1 MPDKL
6 PNNPSTWIRYDLPAS
21 LSVFFVALPL
31 CLGVA
36 LASGAPLASG
46 LLAGA
51 IGGIVVGLLSS
62 SHASVSGPAAGM
74 VAVVLTCYEQLGS
87 IPAFGMALA
96 VAGLIQILAG
106 YLRIGFISAYI
117 PKNIIQ
123 GLLTAIGIILI
134 LKQIPHAVGLD
145 KSYEGDFSF
154 FQKDGENTFSEI
166 WNATSFFTPGALI
179 LSITSVFFL
188 VAWDKTPLRK
198 LVFFPPS
205 LFVVIFGIGANT
217 LLSFYFPDLAI
228 GEEHMVHLPSIHNG
242 DQLVILPDPGAL
254 LRSKTW
260 ISAVT
265 IAIVASL
272 ETLINIEATDNLD
285 PYRRGTPPNKELFAQ
300 GTGNL
305 ISGLIGGIP
314 ITSVVVRS
322 SVNLQAGARS
332 KASTILHG
340 VWLLVGFFFLS
351 GVLNKIPL
359 SVLAAI
365 LMMAGYKL
373 TKVEVFTSMYKK
385 GLSQFIPF
393 LVTCLAIVFTDL
405 LTGIIIGSGV
415 SIIFL
420 LKSNLENP
428 FMVVEERKHIGETM
442 RITLPNQVSFLN
454 KARILKQLRK
464 IPKKEKVIIDAT
476 QTHYIDPDVVEIFQ
490 DFMNTE
496 AKQKGIQLNIL
507 GMEALGEGRD
517 HIEFTGV
524 LNKEAQQNLHP
535 AEILNLLKEGNKR
548 FMEGNPSHKYFGQQ
562 ILATSD
568 NQSPMAVVVSCI
580 DSRTSPELIL
590 DAGIGDLISIRI
602 AGNIITDSIVGS
614 VEIACAEIGVNL
626 VVVMGHS
633 NCGAVTQ
640 AMLGN
645 ERGNIKW
652 ISSEIEP
659 SVIQAGLREPER
671 AEITPGFINQV
682 SMLNLRHSVLKLK
695 RLSPFLEAGIKKG
708 QIGLV
713 AGFYDTTT
721 GKVTFDK
728 MEYSGS
734 TYIVPPSETTDIA
747 TDTV

>member
-254 LRSKTW
+254 LRSKT
-260 ISAVT
+260 
-265 IAIVASL
+265 
-272 ETLINIEATDNLD
+272 
-285 PYRRGTPPNKELFAQ
+285 
-300 GTGNL
+300 
-305 ISGLIGGIP
+305 
-314 ITSVVVRS
+314 
-322 SVNLQAGARS
+322 
-332 KASTILHG
+332 
-340 VWLLVGFFFLS
+340 
-351 GVLNKIPL
+351 
-359 SVLAAI
+359 
-365 LMMAGYKL
+365 
-373 TKVEVFTSMYKK
+373 
-385 GLSQFIPF
+385 
-393 LVTCLAIVFTDL
+393 
-405 LTGIIIGSGV
+405 
-415 SIIFL
+415 
-420 LKSNLENP
+420 
-428 FMVVEERKHIGETM
+428 
-442 RITLPNQVSFLN
+442 
-454 KARILKQLRK
+454 
-464 IPKKEKVIIDAT
+464 
-476 QTHYIDPDVVEIFQ
+476 
-490 DFMNTE
+490 
-496 AKQKGIQLNIL
+496 
-507 GMEALGEGRD
+507 
-517 HIEFTGV
+517 
-524 LNKEAQQNLHP
+524 
-535 AEILNLLKEGNKR
+535 
-548 FMEGNPSHKYFGQQ
+548 
-562 ILATSD
+562 
-568 NQSPMAVVVSCI
+568 
-580 DSRTSPELIL
+580 
-590 DAGIGDLISIRI
+590 
-602 AGNIITDSIVGS
+602 
-614 VEIACAEIGVNL
+614 
-626 VVVMGHS
+626 
-633 NCGAVTQ
+633 
-640 AMLGN
+640 
-645 ERGNIKW
+645 
-652 ISSEIEP
+652 
-659 SVIQAGLREPER
+659 
-671 AEITPGFINQV
+671 
-682 SMLNLRHSVLKLK
+682 
-695 RLSPFLEAGIKKG
+695 
-708 QIGLV
+708 
-713 AGFYDTTT
+713 
-721 GKVTFDK
+721 
-728 MEYSGS
+728 
-734 TYIVPPSETTDIA
+734 
-747 TDTV
+747 

>member
-1 MPDKL
+1 
-6 PNNPSTWIRYDLPAS
+6 
-21 LSVFFVALPL
+21 
-31 CLGVA
+31 
-36 LASGAPLASG
+36 
-46 LLAGA
+46 
-51 IGGIVVGLLSS
+51 
-62 SHASVSGPAAGM
+62 
-74 VAVVLTCYEQLGS
+74 
-87 IPAFGMALA
+87 
-96 VAGLIQILAG
+96 
-106 YLRIGFISAYI
+106 
-117 PKNIIQ
+117 
-123 GLLTAIGIILI
+123 
-134 LKQIPHAVGLD
+134 
-145 KSYEGDFSF
+145 
-154 FQKDGENTFSEI
+154 
-166 WNATSFFTPGALI
+166 
-179 LSITSVFFL
+179 
-188 VAWDKTPLRK
+188 
-198 LVFFPPS
+198 
-205 LFVVIFGIGANT
+205 
-217 LLSFYFPDLAI
+217 
-228 GEEHMVHLPSIHNG
+228 
-242 DQLVILPDPGAL
+242 
-254 LRSKTW
+254 
-260 ISAVT
+260 
-265 IAIVASL
+265 
-272 ETLINIEATDNLD
+272 
-285 PYRRGTPPNKELFAQ
+285 
-300 GTGNL
+300 
-305 ISGLIGGIP
+305 
-314 ITSVVVRS
+314 
-322 SVNLQAGARS
+322 
-332 KASTILHG
+332 
-340 VWLLVGFFFLS
+340 
-351 GVLNKIPL
+351 
-359 SVLAAI
+359 
-365 LMMAGYKL
+365 
-373 TKVEVFTSMYKK
+373 
-385 GLSQFIPF
+385 
-393 LVTCLAIVFTDL
+393 
-405 LTGIIIGSGV
+405 
-415 SIIFL
+415 
-420 LKSNLENP
+420 
-428 FMVVEERKHIGETM
+428 VVEERKHIGETM

-490 DFMNTE
+490 DFMKTE